1 MKWPAALIN
10 GKCTNGRQNLRQR
23 NHRRRRQAVVGPLL
37 ENAPTFSYAKI
48 PEGMKD
54 VPDYWKVLAAPV
66 PPQQG
71 MPHFRNIRISDVT
84 AKGARQAF
92 GVSAYP
98 EATLR
103 NFDFRNI
110 DIEAKV
116 LGTIQNTEDWTFAN
130 VTINEN
136 PLTAPK

>member
-1 MKWPAALIN
+1 
-10 GKCTNGRQNLRQR
+10 
-23 NHRRRRQAVVGPLL
+23 VVGPLL

-54 VPDYWKVLAAPV
+54 VPDYWKVLAEPV

-71 MPHFRNIRISDVT
+71 LPHFRNIRISDVT

-110 DIEAKV
+110 DIE
-116 LGTIQNTEDWTFAN
+116 GRFS
-130 VTINEN
+130 
-136 PLTAPK
+136 APFRIRKTGPSPTSPSTKTRLPRRSNH